1 MSLQAQDGRYLTV
14 IAESGIVIIHAS
26 SITLS
31 WVPRDVVNDAYNLG
45 GMVTVGTFNT
55 VDEAK
60 EAATEKYSITPG
72 SWKVCESLPFDSGP
86 RTETEDHVPEI
97 DGHHVIRHGIRWK

>member
-1 MSLQAQDGRYLTV
+1 MSSQAHEGRYLTA
-14 IAESGIVIIHAS
+14 ITEPGIVIIHAS

-45 GMVTVGTFNT
+45 GMVTVGTFDT

-60 EAATEKYSITPG
+60 EAATEKYSIGPD
-72 SWKVCESLPFDSGP
+72 SWEVCDSLPFDSDPQTG
-86 RTETEDHVPEI
+86 TEDHVPEI